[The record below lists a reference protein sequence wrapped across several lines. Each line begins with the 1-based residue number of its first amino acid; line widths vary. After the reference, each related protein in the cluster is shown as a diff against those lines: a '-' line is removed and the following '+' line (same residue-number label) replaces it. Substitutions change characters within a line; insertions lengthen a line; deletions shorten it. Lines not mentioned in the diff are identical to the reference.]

1 MNAEKGCPNC
11 GIELPDIAAS
21 CPCGYNIDDDES
33 GTPGPG
39 SVRSAAASLEREL
52 AAGMMQ
58 PARQSSVSSEPE
70 RRKAAPL
77 SAAAAPTPMHPAAGD
92 SQPQPNQ
99 SLLMGCP
106 SCSASI
112 SRRAP
117 HCPRCGAAP
126 FQYCV
131 VCAQLIIAK
140 APSCPECG
148 DPQPFVAPPA

>member
-58 PARQSSVSSEPE
+58 PARQFSVSSKPE

-77 SAAAAPTPMHPAAGD
+77 SAAAAPTPMRPAAGD
-92 SQPQPNQ
+92 SQPQPNH